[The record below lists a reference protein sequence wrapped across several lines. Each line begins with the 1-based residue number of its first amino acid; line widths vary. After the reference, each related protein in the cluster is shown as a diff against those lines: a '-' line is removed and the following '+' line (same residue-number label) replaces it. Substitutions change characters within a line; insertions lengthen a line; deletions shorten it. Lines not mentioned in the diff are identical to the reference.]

1 MPGQNLAFGPF
12 VLDPDTGTLL
22 RQGVPVPVGYRAA
35 LLLAEMLRRPG
46 DVLAK
51 SELLDAG
58 WRGMAVEEGNLSVQ
72 IAALRR
78 LLGPAPDGG
87 DWIATVPRV
96 GYRFLA
102 PVTRRDAAAPE
113 GGPARGPSIAVL
125 PFANLSGDPE
135 QEHFADGLAE
145 DIITR
150 LSHVR
155 ALFVSARNS
164 SFAWKGRPTD
174 LKAIGRELGVRYV
187 LGGSVRRAGQRLR
200 TTALLNDAGTG
211 LQVWAEQYDGD
222 VADFFA
228 LQDRITE
235 SVIAAIE
242 PQIYAAEHARAR
254 SRPPESLDAWGFVM
268 QAMPYVWTWGSAAD
282 IETAQRLLGR
292 ALAID
297 PDYPRANSLLAWT
310 YAAQAQLGWAD
321 AGTTLPLALA
331 HAQTGIAGDL
341 DDPWGHL
348 AAGYVH
354 MVARRHRPALDEVH
368 EAIDRNPSL
377 ALAHVILASAY
388 AHGGLPE
395 DGLHHVAIA
404 ARLGPRDYTQAANLS
419 TAGLCH
425 FMARRFAEAIDCQ
438 RRAVQLRPNFGSAW
452 RTLAAAAG
460 LAGDREAAAAALVEA
475 RRAHPGLSIDWL
487 EKYHPIVHDHD
498 RALFIQGLRAA
509 GLE

>member
-1 MPGQNLAFGPF
+1 M
-12 VLDPDTGTLL
+12 
-22 RQGVPVPVGYRAA
+22 
-35 LLLAEMLRRPG
+35 
-46 DVLAK
+46 
-51 SELLDAG
+51 
-58 WRGMAVEEGNLSVQ
+58 
-72 IAALRR
+72 
-78 LLGPAPDGG
+78 
-87 DWIATVPRV
+87 
-96 GYRFLA
+96 
-102 PVTRRDAAAPE
+102 
-113 GGPARGPSIAVL
+113 
-125 PFANLSGDPE
+125 
-135 QEHFADGLAE
+135 
-145 DIITR
+145 
-150 LSHVR
+150 
-155 ALFVSARNS
+155 
-164 SFAWKGRPTD
+164 
-174 LKAIGRELGVRYV
+174 RYV

-200 TTALLNDAGTG
+200 TTALLSDADSG

-242 PQIYAAEHARAR
+242 PQIYAAEHTRAR

-268 QAMPYVWTWGSAAD
+268 QAMPYVWTWGSATD
-282 IETAQRLLGR
+282 IKTAQRLLAR

-321 AGTTLPLALA
+321 ATATLPLALA
-331 HAQTGIAGDL
+331 RAQTGIAGDL

-354 MVARRHRPALDEVH
+354 MVARRHRPALEELH

-388 AHGGLPE
+388 SHGGLAE

-425 FMARRFAEAIDCQ
+425 FMARRFAETIDCE

-452 RTLAAAAG
+452 RTLASAAG
-460 LAGDREAAAAALVEA
+460 LAGDQEVAAQALVEA

-509 GLE
+509 GLD